1 MTPGISAILSPL
13 HQFNA
18 RITQL
23 TSSYLQHSN
32 TPRIWVWTQGALL
45 FHINLRFNGSER
57 QDSCVPGYDAGT
69 SVSKESAASIFR
81 AEGGRKGPEIVKHI
95 SPKDWQSS
103 ALPEN
108 TASHDRMC
116 LQSVCTFGYCKTNT
130 SDRRRS

>member
-13 HQFNA
+13 HQFND